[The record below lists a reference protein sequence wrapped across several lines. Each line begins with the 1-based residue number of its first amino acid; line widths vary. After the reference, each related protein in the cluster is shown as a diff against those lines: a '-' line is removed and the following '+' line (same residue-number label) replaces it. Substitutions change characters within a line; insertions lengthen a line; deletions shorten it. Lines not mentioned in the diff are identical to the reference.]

1 MDFGKGT
8 NNEAELMSLIS
19 GLLTARALKPDHI
32 DCYTDS
38 LLTKNLLN
46 GWKTKAPTLKVLVRL
61 GKAFL
66 QDSTITIHHL
76 PRKEI
81 RKVVGH

>member
-46 GWKTKAPTLKVLVRL
+46 GWKTKAPTLKV
-61 GKAFL
+61 
-66 QDSTITIHHL
+66 
-76 PRKEI
+76 
-81 RKVVGH
+81 